1 MHFVLH
7 ALDRPDAGDLRSQ
20 TREEHLAYLSNFNIV
35 YGGPL
40 MDAEGNM
47 GGSLIVTDMDDR
59 AEIEAMAAGDPY
71 ALAGLFAQVTIT
83 GLKPVLGH

>member
-7 ALDRPDAGDLRSQ
+7 ALDRPDSGELRSQ
-20 TREEHLAYLSNFNIV
+20 TREEHLAYMSNFNIV

-40 MDAEGNM
+40 LDAEGDM
-47 GGSLIVTDMDDR
+47 CGSLIVTDMEHR
-59 AEIEAMAAGDPY
+59 SEMEAMAAGDPY

-83 GLKPVLGH
+83 GLKAVLGP

>member
-1 MHFVLH
+1 
-7 ALDRPDAGDLRSQ
+7 
-20 TREEHLAYLSNFNIV
+20 
-35 YGGPL
+35 

-47 GGSLIVTDMDDR
+47 CGSLIVTDMDDR